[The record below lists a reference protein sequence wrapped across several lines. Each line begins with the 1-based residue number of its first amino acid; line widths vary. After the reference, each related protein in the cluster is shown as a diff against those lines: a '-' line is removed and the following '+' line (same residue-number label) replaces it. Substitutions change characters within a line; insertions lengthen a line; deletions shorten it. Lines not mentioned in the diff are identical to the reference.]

1 MSSEA
6 STSRVCETT
15 KLPGYRRRGLRSLS
29 TLLQIPLLGSR
40 AENRFNIPVAGGLP
54 ADILYEVSEYLW
66 SSDLLSLSLT
76 SSHVRALLLPVLYD
90 TVVLKSSR
98 ACRTALTMLF
108 ERPDICRYI
117 RKLAVRPNYY
127 LAWPKANERLDE
139 DWVVDMLLKIAENMA
154 LLHTFDWDGLEM
166 PNDRLWIALR
176 NECPLLKTV
185 YTNIGYQPLNPDSD
199 LFDFTDLTSFS
210 LTVRHSLEETDL
222 FPEQELLPERLWD
235 MLLTKCPN
243 MQDLTLS
250 SFSSSTR
257 LLNVDRLCTAEANW
271 PKLHS
276 LTLGSFGYNDDFEL
290 NSPSDDAAFGAFL
303 SKHTELKYLRLS
315 WNFKRWMSPE
325 TIPLSLEP
333 TALPQ
338 LSTFVGVHQQLAVL
352 PQPALSSIEI
362 LDLTCEPLF
371 AGRLDGVGG
380 VCSTLAK
387 LSALTSLDLWLHI
400 PEFKDHS
407 TFFKGLMEACPKLTE
422 LHFMCTTSFGVKPLL
437 CLAAHL
443 PLLPHLRTFSLTKG
457 HKYVGDDSSML
468 RTVLRILRAST
479 KSKSGI
485 SSNPNP
491 ELRQVNIR
499 WAKEKCP
506 NHLKQEGTYDVV
518 RRWNADHTSV
528 VVAVEVYEKGI
539 TALGK
544 VFTRRYRYNNF
555 STPSRSLSSTP
566 TTISTST
573 PSASSSSNDTSD
585 DRRSSGRV
593 ARGRFRKALMLIQN
607 KKSSSLVDLMYDHH
621 ESLSQ
626 RCLSNMALPLTA
638 FKYKEEK
645 VVKAKTKDD
654 AQKLR
659 HVKRN
664 AAGVQMLSRSLHE
677 QIFKNCTFPSPP
689 KTYTN
694 ISLEHLKTHGLDPT
708 QSSTLPSTDFI
719 LPPLQGNNLLEHF
732 HRIGV
737 SSSQPYISFAKQ
749 FAEAELPPIPDDWQL
764 QAGWTKYHHSSDGSG
779 YCEHVAF
786 PSHDGKSEIMLA
798 FDVET
803 MPKYHQYP
811 ILACA
816 ASPNAWYVWISPWI
830 LDPSSNSPEHL
841 IPLGP
846 PDVSRLVVGHN
857 VSYDRA
863 RIQEEYHL
871 AGTKNRFLDTMSLH
885 VAIKG
890 ISSHQ
895 RPAWAKYRKEKQD
908 AIESRDEA
916 IEAVIHLLHDVEQ
929 QLKGLREAV
938 ASGLVDDRG
947 EVQKLVDLQSNLE
960 ESLSGLKITQSA
972 SSDTNQPDP
981 LLTDADLDDE
991 PSIETSQKRWEDI
1004 TSGNSLVDVA
1014 KLHCD
1019 IDISKEIRNDFMT
1032 ATPLEI
1038 LESINDYISYCAT
1051 DVGTTH
1057 AVYKKVL
1064 PGFLQACPHPVSFA
1078 GVATMGSGFLP
1089 VNEQWEAYI
1098 DRAERVWQNLEGKVR
1113 TGLENLARA
1122 AIAEY
1127 KVTSP
1132 DAPVVGPWQDDVW
1145 LNQMDWTPKVAGKT
1159 RGVYPPG
1166 EQPSLLP
1173 QQTLRQT
1180 HYHPEGC
1187 PGKDFLLFSRAS
1199 MDSAI
1204 RERLQRSSPL
1214 SFYHSDDEHLANA
1227 ASYVFYK
1234 LPHKDGESANVGS
1247 PLAKSFLRFAM
1258 DGVLKSSAGDELKEL
1273 VDVGVKCSYWISARD
1288 RILNQMVKWDEKS
1301 SDMGFPDIPTN
1312 QSPEEFKSQQK
1323 ELAEVAAAL
1332 GEEFVETPRAKKWGI
1347 IVPQVIT
1354 MGTVTRRAIE
1364 RTWLTASNAKKNRV
1378 GSELKAMVRAPPGYA
1393 IVGAD
1398 VDSEEL
1404 WISSCMGD
1412 AQFGMHG
1419 ATAIGW
1425 MTLEGTKSAGTDLH
1439 SKTASILGISR
1450 DQAKVFNYSR
1460 IYGAGMRHAML
1471 LLQQGN
1477 SNMSQEEAQK
1487 LAENLYASTKGKN
1500 THRSDL
1506 FGKKFWYGG
1515 TESYLFNKLEE
1526 IALSDK
1532 PQTPALGCGVTHA
1545 LQKDCLPA
1553 GFGSDYMP
1561 SRINWVVQ
1569 SSGVDYLHLLI
1580 VSMDYL
1586 IQKYDIGARY
1596 LISVHDELR
1605 YLVKEEDRFRAA
1617 LALQIANLW
1626 TRSMFAYK
1634 LGLDDLPQGVAFFS
1648 AVDVDGVLRKE
1659 VDMTCVTPSQPIPI
1673 PPGESLDIGDV
1684 LTRTNGGSL
1693 WADGRPMES
1702 SSAETTLE
1710 GSLDGYVEAQC
1721 LTHRAD
1727 NAAFLRAQATS
1738 DLGEVKHLAK
1748 QFQGKTFE
1756 AKLKSV
1762 AAGNRNRAS
1771 KHRKSVPVG
1780 DGEGVDW
1787 SEIVERLLRSGRE
1800 LVQ

>member
-1 MSSEA
+1 MFSS
-6 STSRVCETT
+6 TTRIGHSR
-15 KLPGYRRRGLRSLS
+15 LS
-29 TLLQIPLLGSR
+29 RWFHT
-40 AENRFNIPVAGGLP
+40 
-54 ADILYEVSEYLW
+54 
-66 SSDLLSLSLT
+66 
-76 SSHVRALLLPVLYD
+76 VRALESQ
-90 TVVLKSSR
+90 T
-98 ACRTALTMLF
+98 
-108 ERPDICRYI
+108 
-117 RKLAVRPNYY
+117 
-127 LAWPKANERLDE
+127 
-139 DWVVDMLLKIAENMA
+139 
-154 LLHTFDWDGLEM
+154 
-166 PNDRLWIALR
+166 
-176 NECPLLKTV
+176 
-185 YTNIGYQPLNPDSD
+185 
-199 LFDFTDLTSFS
+199 
-210 LTVRHSLEETDL
+210 
-222 FPEQELLPERLWD
+222 
-235 MLLTKCPN
+235 
-243 MQDLTLS
+243 
-250 SFSSSTR
+250 
-257 LLNVDRLCTAEANW
+257 
-271 PKLHS
+271 
-276 LTLGSFGYNDDFEL
+276 
-290 NSPSDDAAFGAFL
+290 
-303 SKHTELKYLRLS
+303 
-315 WNFKRWMSPE
+315 
-325 TIPLSLEP
+325 
-333 TALPQ
+333 
-338 LSTFVGVHQQLAVL
+338 
-352 PQPALSSIEI
+352 
-362 LDLTCEPLF
+362 
-371 AGRLDGVGG
+371 
-380 VCSTLAK
+380 
-387 LSALTSLDLWLHI
+387 
-400 PEFKDHS
+400 
-407 TFFKGLMEACPKLTE
+407 
-422 LHFMCTTSFGVKPLL
+422 
-437 CLAAHL
+437 
-443 PLLPHLRTFSLTKG
+443 
-457 HKYVGDDSSML
+457 
-468 RTVLRILRAST
+468 
-479 KSKSGI
+479 
-485 SSNPNP
+485 
-491 ELRQVNIR
+491 LRQR
-499 WAKEKCP
+499 
-506 NHLKQEGTYDVV
+506 D
-518 RRWNADHTSV
+518 SV
-528 VVAVEVYEKGI
+528 P
-539 TALGK
+539 
-544 VFTRRYRYNNF
+544 R
-555 STPSRSLSSTP
+555 
-566 TTISTST
+566 
-573 PSASSSSNDTSD
+573 PSA
-585 DRRSSGRV
+585 R
-593 ARGRFRKALMLIQN
+593 
-607 KKSSSLVDLMYDHH
+607 
-621 ESLSQ
+621 
-626 RCLSNMALPLTA
+626 PLTA

-991 PSIETSQKRWEDI
+991 PSIETSQKRWEDV

-1166 EQPSLLP
+1166 EQPITSDSLVDSSELATLTNTPTNTLPSWYAMLLADPFSKKCIERILPLLLELSFDDHPLRFTTKDKWHYCPSEDASKITLLP
-1173 QQTLRQT
+1173 TALKKGLKTGTVLTRSHSLPLLQDGSMTSCDVDLALKLSRGDKGDEVKHGVLRLAEHAYRKDRAATIHTSWLSQLDWSPVEIHNDGVPKT
-1180 HYHPEGC
+1180 KLKKPKVQKAPPVYWPKWYWDLTKPKKGMP
-1187 PGKDFLLFSRAS
+1187 PGALDITTRNRYAPLLLKMSWQGFPLVFSREHGWIFRVPLSLSSADPPI
-1199 MDSAI
+1199 DSAI

-1605 YLVKEEDRFRAA
+1605 YLVKEEDKFRAA